1 MSITNVPELFGSMV
15 FNDTVMKERLPK
27 DVYKKLKK
35 TMREGTA
42 IDADVAAVVA
52 TAMKD
57 WAISKGATHYTHW
70 FQPMTGITAEKHD
83 SFITPTDDG
92 HVMMEFSGKE
102 LIKGEPDAS
111 SFPSAVCAQPS
122 RRGYTAWDPTSY
134 AFVKDGSLYIPTAFC
149 SYTGQILDKKTP
161 LLRSMDAISTG
172 VPSPVRQGCSVTTV
186 SGRSRNIS

>member
-111 SFPSAVCAQPS
+111 SFPSGGLRANL
-122 RRGYTAWDPTSY
+122 RGTRLHRMGPDQLRICKGWFPLHSDRILLLHRSDP
-134 AFVKDGSLYIPTAFC
+134 
-149 SYTGQILDKKTP
+149 
-161 LLRSMDAISTG
+161 R
-172 VPSPVRQGCSVTTV
+172 
-186 SGRSRNIS
+186 

>member
-1 MSITNVPELFGSMV
+1 MFPSCSGSMV

-42 IDADVAAVVA
+42 IDADVAAVVVA

-92 HVMMEFSGKE
+92 HVMMEFLRQGADQ
-102 LIKGEPDAS
+102 G
-111 SFPSAVCAQPS
+111 
-122 RRGYTAWDPTSY
+122 R
-134 AFVKDGSLYIPTAFC
+134 
-149 SYTGQILDKKTP
+149 TGRIVL
-161 LLRSMDAISTG
+161 
-172 VPSPVRQGCSVTTV
+172 PVR
-186 SGRSRNIS
+186 RSARNLRGTRLHRMGPRPATHL

>member
-92 HVMMEFSGKE
+92 HVIDVYKRQDS
-102 LIKGEPDAS
+102 
-111 SFPSAVCAQPS
+111 
-122 RRGYTAWDPTSY
+122 
-134 AFVKDGSLYIPTAFC
+134 
-149 SYTGQILDKKTP
+149 
-161 LLRSMDAISTG
+161 LLRK
-172 VPSPVRQGCSVTTV
+172 
-186 SGRSRNIS
+186 